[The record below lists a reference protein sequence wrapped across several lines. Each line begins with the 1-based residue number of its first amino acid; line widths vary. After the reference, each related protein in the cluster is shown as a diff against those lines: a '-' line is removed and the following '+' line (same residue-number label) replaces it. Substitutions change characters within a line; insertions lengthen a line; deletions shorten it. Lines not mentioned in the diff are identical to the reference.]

1 MYILNSCC
9 FVCSNHSLSS
19 VEEPSPVGSLDSAPL
34 KDPVEVRQV
43 GDLDEGA
50 VLGHGLGRVG
60 EVALG
65 VSEDGVLDARL
76 PFRLRRRFVV
86 VVVALVL
93 LRVVPGGFAVDL
105 RIGLSQLQL
114 SVEIFCGSKKF
125 TKKYPFFS
133 YIS

>member
-50 VLGHGLGRVG
+50 VLGHGLGRVR
-60 EVALG
+60 EVPLG
-65 VSEDGVLDARL
+65 VSEDGQLDARF
-76 PFRLRRRFVV
+76 PSGLRRRSI
-86 VVVALVL
+86 VARFLVL
-93 LRVVPGGFAVDL
+93 LRVIPGGYVA
-105 RIGLSQLQL
+105 
-114 SVEIFCGSKKF
+114 
-125 TKKYPFFS
+125 
-133 YIS
+133 

>member
-50 VLGHGLGRVG
+50 ILGHGLGRVG

-76 PFRLRRRFVV
+76 PIGLRRRRR
-86 VVVALVL
+86 VALGRCLVL
-93 LRVVPGGFAVDL
+93 VRVISGGLGIDFH
-105 RIGLSQLQL
+105 RFPSL
-114 SVEIFCGSKKF
+114 SVKTG
-125 TKKYPFFS
+125 
-133 YIS
+133 